1 MASASRLAQQLA
13 VSRCFVH
20 VLWTDLGV
28 SGQVGDRPPTSSSR
42 TIPSDMPTTVPDR
55 STAQYDHEQ
64 LLATL
69 NERQREAVTAPDGPI
84 LVIAGPG
91 SGKTRVICARIAH
104 LVRTGRSEP
113 ARIAALTFTRK
124 AANEMEQRL
133 RTMLPAGDAR
143 AVWIS
148 TFHRLCGNLLREHGT
163 AIGVPADFRI
173 VDETERMN
181 VMRQCMFDANVDTR
195 VHKPQAL
202 LHRMSVIKNRM
213 QVPATPDNW
222 DGDEHAVRNAR
233 LCAAYQTAL
242 AEANGLDFD
251 DLLLATVRTLHEHPD
266 ARRAAGDRFPRV
278 LVDEY
283 QDTNLPQYVLV
294 RQLAEGHNDVFVVG
308 DPDQAIYGWRGAE
321 LANIMSFQRDFPA
334 ARRIDLQFAYR
345 SSARL
350 LEAATAM
357 IRHNANRLDHRLGS
371 ANPPGLP
378 PAVHNAA
385 DPTAEASFAVSRA
398 AARIARDNGSVAILY
413 RTNAQSRAFETAFK
427 RAGIP
432 YRITGDKSFYDRPE
446 IGDALACLQAASDP
460 DADDEAMRRFVD
472 LPPHPRTG
480 QKAAAQI
487 DRMRA
492 PTFWSRA
499 ALAVR
504 TGTLPDRHTANL
516 RLRFELA
523 TVLAAA
529 ARRLPL
535 DDLVDIV
542 LHETG
547 YHQAVAASGD
557 PDAADRLDNLA
568 ELGFDAAV
576 FRRDAGQTDTAGPDE
591 RLQVL
596 AEFLEHCRSMRAPK
610 RAGAADIRVTL
621 STLHGAKGLEFDT
634 VVIGGF
640 DAEHLPHRGTLVS
653 ADDNQSAVEEERR
666 LAYVGMTR
674 ARSELYLSVPA
685 VTGHGARQRPTEPS
699 PFLTEIP
706 ENLRTRTGNAYMSAG
721 PLGPERP
728 VFAV

>member
-1 MASASRLAQQLA
+1 MPQPLSPRLVSGAL
-13 VSRCFVH
+13 SRCFVH

-55 STAQYDHEQ
+55 PTARSDHEQ

-84 LVIAGPG
+84 LFIAGPG

-104 LVRTGRSEP
+104 IVRTGRSEP
-113 ARIAALTFTRK
+113 ARLAALTFTRK
-124 AANEMEQRL
+124 AANEMAQRL

-213 QVPATPDNW
+213 QVAATPDNW
-222 DGDEHAVRNAR
+222 DGDEYAVRNAR
-233 LCAAYQTAL
+233 LCAAYQTVL

-251 DLLLATVRTLHEHPD
+251 DLLLATVRTLHEHP
-266 ARRAAGDRFPRV
+266 
-278 LVDEY
+278 
-283 QDTNLPQYVLV
+283 
-294 RQLAEGHNDVFVVG
+294 
-308 DPDQAIYGWRGAE
+308 
-321 LANIMSFQRDFPA
+321 A
-334 ARRIDLQFAYR
+334 ARRIDLQLAYR

-357 IRHNANRLDHRLGS
+357 IRHNADRLDHRLRS
-371 ANPPGLP
+371 VNLPGLP
-378 PAVHNAA
+378 PAVHDAA

-398 AARIARDNGSVAILY
+398 AARIVSDNGSVAILY

-432 YRITGDKSFYDRPE
+432 YRITGDKSFYERPE
-446 IGDALACLQAASDP
+446 IRDALACLQAASDP
-460 DADDEAMRRFVD
+460 DADDEAMRRFLD

-480 QKAAAQI
+480 QKAATQI
-487 DRMRA
+487 DCMRA

-535 DDLVDIV
+535 DDLVDTV

-576 FRRDAGQTDTAGPDE
+576 FRHDAGQTDTAAPDE

-596 AEFLEHCRSMRAPK
+596 AEFLEHCRSMRAP
-610 RAGAADIRVTL
+610 RFARAADIHVTL

-640 DAEHLPHRGTLVS
+640 DAEHLPHRGTLAS
-653 ADDNQSAVEEERR
+653 ADDNRTAVEEERR
-666 LAYVGMTR
+666 LAYVGMTQ
-674 ARSELYLSVPA
+674 AP
-685 VTGHGARQRPTEPS
+685 GPS
-699 PFLTEIP
+699 CT
-706 ENLRTRTGNAYMSAG
+706 
-721 PLGPERP
+721 
-728 VFAV
+728 

>member
-1 MASASRLAQQLA
+1 
-13 VSRCFVH
+13 
-20 VLWTDLGV
+20 
-28 SGQVGDRPPTSSSR
+28 
-42 TIPSDMPTTVPDR
+42 MPTTVPDR

-104 LVRTGRSEP
+104 LVRTGRGEP
-113 ARIAALTFTRK
+113 ARIAAITFTRK
-124 AANEMEQRL
+124 AANEMAQRL
-133 RTMLPAGDAR
+133 RTMLPPGEAR

-148 TFHRLCGNLLREHGT
+148 TFHRLCGNLLRERGT

-173 VDETERMN
+173 VDEAERMN

-195 VHKPQAL
+195 VHKPQTL
-202 LHRMSVIKNRM
+202 LHRMSVIKNRIK
-213 QVPATPDNW
+213 VAASPDNW
-222 DGDEHAVRNAR
+222 DGDEYAVRNAR
-233 LCAAYQTAL
+233 LCAAYQAAL

-251 DLLLATVRTLHEHPD
+251 DMLLATVRTLHEHPD
-266 ARRAAGDRFPRV
+266 ARRAVGDRFPRV

-334 ARRIDLQFAYR
+334 ARRIDLQLAYR

-357 IRHNANRLDHRLGS
+357 IRHNANRLEHRLGS

-446 IGDALACLQAASDP
+446 IRDALACLQAASNP
-460 DADDEAMRRFVD
+460 DTDDETMRRFVD

-480 QKAAAQI
+480 QKAATQI

-535 DDLVDIV
+535 DDLVDTV
-542 LHETG
+542 LRETG
-547 YHQAVAASGD
+547 YHQAVGASGD

-576 FRRDAGQTDTAGPDE
+576 FRRDAGQTDTAAPDE

-596 AEFLEHCRSMRAPK
+596 AEFLKHCRSMRVA
-610 RAGAADIRVTL
+610 RFARAADIHVTL

-640 DAEHLPHRGTLVS
+640 DAEHLPHRGTLAS
-653 ADDNQSAVEEERR
+653 ADDNRTAVEEERR

-706 ENLRTRTGNAYMSAG
+706 QNLRTTTGNADMSAG

>member
-1 MASASRLAQQLA
+1 M
-13 VSRCFVH
+13 
-20 VLWTDLGV
+20 
-28 SGQVGDRPPTSSSR
+28 
-42 TIPSDMPTTVPDR
+42 
-55 STAQYDHEQ
+55 
-64 LLATL
+64 
-69 NERQREAVTAPDGPI
+69 
-84 LVIAGPG
+84 
-91 SGKTRVICARIAH
+91 
-104 LVRTGRSEP
+104 
-113 ARIAALTFTRK
+113 
-124 AANEMEQRL
+124 
-133 RTMLPAGDAR
+133 
-143 AVWIS
+143 
-148 TFHRLCGNLLREHGT
+148 
-163 AIGVPADFRI
+163 
-173 VDETERMN
+173 
-181 VMRQCMFDANVDTR
+181 
-195 VHKPQAL
+195 
-202 LHRMSVIKNRM
+202 
-213 QVPATPDNW
+213 
-222 DGDEHAVRNAR
+222 RNAR
-233 LCAAYQTAL
+233 LCAAYQTVL
-242 AEANGLDFD
+242 AEANRLDFD

-278 LVDEY
+278 LVDEF

-294 RQLAEGHNDVFVVG
+294 HQLAEEHNDVFVVG

-321 LANIMSFQRDFPA
+321 LTNTMSFQRDFPA
-334 ARRIDLQFAYR
+334 ARRIDMQLAYR

-357 IRHNANRLDHRLGS
+357 IRHNANRLDHRLRS
-371 ANPPGLP
+371 VNLPGMP
-378 PAVHNAA
+378 PAVHDAA

-398 AARIARDNGSVAILY
+398 AARIVRDNGSVAILY
-413 RTNAQSRAFETAFK
+413 RTNPQSRTFETAFK

-446 IGDALACLQAASDP
+446 IRDALACLQAASDP
-460 DADDEAMRRFVD
+460 DPDDEAMRRFVD

-504 TGTLPDRHTANL
+504 NGTLPDHRTANL
-516 RLRFELA
+516 RLRFEIA
-523 TVLAAA
+523 AVLAAA

-535 DDLVDIV
+535 DDLVDTV
-542 LHETG
+542 LRDTG
-547 YHQAVAASGD
+547 DHQAVGATGD

-576 FRRDAGQTDTAGPDE
+576 FRRDAGQTDTVGPDG

-596 AEFLEHCRSMRAPK
+596 AEFLDHCRSMRAPK
-610 RAGAADIRVTL
+610 RARAADIRVTL

-640 DAEHLPHRGTLVS
+640 DTEHLPHRGTLAS
-653 ADDNQSAVEEERR
+653 ADDNETAVEEERR

-706 ENLRTRTGNAYMSAG
+706 ENLRTTTDNADMSAG

>member
-1 MASASRLAQQLA
+1 
-13 VSRCFVH
+13 
-20 VLWTDLGV
+20 
-28 SGQVGDRPPTSSSR
+28 
-42 TIPSDMPTTVPDR
+42 MPTTVPSR
-55 STAQYDHEQ
+55 STAGYDHEQ

-148 TFHRLCGNLLREHGT
+148 TFHRLCGSLLREHGT

-242 AEANGLDFD
+242 AETNGLDFD

-350 LEAATAM
+350 LDAATAM

-385 DPTAEASFAVSRA
+385 DPTAEARFAVSRA

-446 IGDALACLQAASDP
+446 IGDALACLQAASNP
-460 DADDEAMRRFVD
+460 DTDDEAMRRFVD

-487 DRMRA
+487 DHMRA

-535 DDLVDIV
+535 DDLVDTV
-542 LHETG
+542 LRETG

-653 ADDNQSAVEEERR
+653 ADDNRTAVEEERR
-666 LAYVGMTR
+666 LTYVGMTR

-685 VTGHGARQRPTEPS
+685 VTGHGARHRPTEPS

-706 ENLRTRTGNAYMSAG
+706 ENLRTRTANAGMSAG